1 MIDYIMKGGVIMI
14 PIVLCSVLAMGI
26 ILERL
31 WSLQWKRVL
40 RYDLLNRIEEL
51 LREQKIP
58 EATTLCKHHPSTMT
72 RILLVAILHYDRPK
86 AEIKEMIED
95 HGRQEV
101 PLLERYL
108 GFLGTIASISPL
120 LGLLGTVVGL
130 LKVFEAIAQA
140 GGVTNAAILSE
151 GIHNALITTVAG
163 LCVAIPSLVAYNYL
177 TRKVEGLV
185 LEVERVSLRLLNILK
200 R

>member
-1 MIDYIMKGGVIMI
+1 MTDYIMKGGVIMI
-14 PIVLCSVLAMGI
+14 PIVLCSVLALGI

-31 WSLQWKRVL
+31 WSLRRKGIL
-40 RYDLLNRIEEL
+40 RYDLLHRIEDL

-58 EATTLCKHHPSTMT
+58 EATTLCKRHPSTMT
-72 RILLVAILHYDRPK
+72 RILLVAILNYDRPK

-108 GFLGTIASISPL
+108 GFLGTIASISPF